1 MESGLILLG
10 AAFFLVAILYSS
22 TGHGG
27 ASGYIAVMAL
37 LGLAP
42 QEIKPIALCMNIV
55 VSLVA
60 AIQFYRAGHFRR
72 ALFLPFILGSVP
84 LAMLGGYLHLP
95 AKWFNL
101 LLGAVLA
108 YAALQLAFKPAQ
120 QARENI
126 PRFGIAVA
134 AGAAIGLLSGLIG
147 IGGGIFLT
155 PLLLL
160 MGWAN
165 PRQAAAVSAPFIL
178 LNSVSGL
185 AGFIMQSSYSLPGSI
200 VLLAPAAL
208 AGGLLGGHLGSRIL
222 PMRGITL
229 ALSAVLFIAAFKL
242 FYV

>member
-10 AAFFLVAILYSS
+10 VAFLLVAILYSS

-37 LGLAP
+37 YGLAP

-60 AIQFYRAGHFRR
+60 AIQFYRAGHFKR

-108 YAALQLAFKPAQ
+108 YAALQLVFRPVQKTPA
-120 QARENI
+120 NI
-126 PRFGIAVA
+126 PRFGLAVA

-147 IGGGIFLT
+147 VGGGIFLT
-155 PLLLL
+155 PLLLF

-165 PRQAAAVSAPFIL
+165 PRQAAAASAPFIL
-178 LNSVSGL
+178 LNSASGL
-185 AGFIMQSSYSLPGSI
+185 AGFIMKSGYSLPGSI
-200 VLLAPAAL
+200 LFLAPAAL

-222 PMRGITL
+222 PMRVIAW
-229 ALSAVLFIAAFKL
+229 ALSAVLLIAAFKL

>member
-10 AAFFLVAILYSS
+10 AAFFLVAALYSS

-37 LGLAP
+37 LGMAP

-60 AIQFYRAGHFRR
+60 AIQFYRAGHFKR

-84 LAMLGGYLHLP
+84 LALLGGYLRLP
-95 AKWFNL
+95 EPWFNL

-108 YAALQLAFKPAQ
+108 YAALQLVFRPPSAQ
-120 QARENI
+120 QQKT
-126 PRFGIAVA
+126 PRFGIALAV
-134 AGAAIGLLSGLIG
+134 GAAIGLLSGLIG
-147 IGGGIFLT
+147 VGGGIFLT

-178 LNSVSGL
+178 LNSMSGL
-185 AGFIMQSSYSLPGSI
+185 AGFILQSGYSLPGSI
-200 VLLAPAAL
+200 VFLAPAAL
-208 AGGLLGGHLGSRIL
+208 AGGLLGGYLGSRIL
-222 PMRGITL
+222 PMRGITM
-229 ALSAVLFIAAFKL
+229 ALSAVLLVAAFKM
-242 FYV
+242 FYI